1 MPLQPHAWQ
10 PRVLC
15 QGAALPFMAAS
26 AQALLAMLQ
35 DDCECAHLVGNLC
48 IALQEEDRQ
57 EQRHKGQE

>member
-1 MPLQPHAWQ
+1 MPLQPLLGSHECCVKVQ
-10 PRVLC
+10 
-15 QGAALPFMAAS
+15 LPFMAAS

-35 DDCECAHLVGNLC
+35 DDYECAHLVGNLC